1 MKVICETDYQDIY
14 QIQSGVRLVINKFKV
29 RRGTTIHW
37 DSRGKKFKR
46 YAKGCSPQ
54 LETCKEEFQMYCYK
68 DEKLI
73 TCPPGTP
80 LYCEQLIEKV
90 DPQHWK
96 YLIRSAGGEIDGNA
110 EETIKTLKE
119 IINLIERKNENDGS
133 GTPDEMRL
141 S

>member
-29 RRGTTIHW
+29 RWDTSIHW
-37 DSRGKKFKR
+37 DSKGKKFKR

-54 LETCKEEFQMYCYK
+54 LKTCKEEFQMYCYK

-73 TCPPGTP
+73 TCPPGTL
-80 LYCEQLIEKV
+80 LYGEWLIEKV

-110 EETIKTLKE
+110 GEAMKTLKE
-119 IINLIERKNENDGS
+119 IMSLIERKNGDDGS
-133 GTPDEMRL
+133 GTIDEMRI